1 VNNKKAFIT
10 GISGFVGSFLAEYL
24 LEKGY
29 TVAGLIRPG
38 ALEGENIEH
47 IRKKLELYEADL
59 LEPSSIKS
67 TILNSQPT
75 HIFHLAALSSPA
87 ESYDKPA
94 ETLNNNIS
102 AQINVLEAIREN
114 QLFDTKIL
122 VVSSGETYGR
132 VKKENLPI
140 TENTPLQP
148 MSPYGVSKVTQDF
161 LGFQYALSYKM
172 NIIRVRPFNHIGP
185 RQSPQFVVSSF
196 AKQIAEIEKNKDIHE
211 MKVGNL
217 KTKRDF
223 VDVRDVV
230 KAYEL
235 LLEKGKIG
243 DVYNIA
249 SGHTY
254 IISDILKK
262 LISFSQAK
270 ITVHEDEELL
280 RPVDISEVAVDIGKI
295 KKDIDW
301 SPTIDI
307 ETSLQD
313 VLNYWRER
321 V

>member
-1 VNNKKAFIT
+1 MNTKKAFIT
-10 GISGFVGSFLAEYL
+10 GISGFAGSFLAEYL

-29 TVAGLIRPG
+29 TVVGLIRPG
-38 ALEGENIEH
+38 SESDNIEH

-67 TILNSQPT
+67 TILNTQPT

-87 ESYDKPA
+87 ESYEKPA
-94 ETLNNNIS
+94 ETLDNNIN
-102 AQINVLEAIREN
+102 AQINILEAVREN
-114 QLFDTKIL
+114 ELLETKIL
-122 VVSSGETYGR
+122 VVSSGETYGH

-140 TENTPLQP
+140 TEATPLQP
-148 MSPYGVSKVTQDF
+148 LSPYGVSKITQDF
-161 LGFQYALSYKM
+161 LGLQYYLSYGIK
-172 NIIRVRPFNHIGP
+172 IIRVRPFNHIGP

-196 AKQIAEIEKNKDIHE
+196 AKQIAEIEKKKDIHE
-211 MKVGNL
+211 MRVGNL

-254 IISDILKK
+254 EISEILKK
-262 LISFSQAK
+262 LTSLSQAK
-270 ITVHEDEELL
+270 ITVKEDEELL
-280 RPVDISEVAVDIGKI
+280 RPVDISEVAVDISKI
-295 KKDIDW
+295 KKDTGW

-307 ETSLQD
+307 DTSLTD

>member
-1 VNNKKAFIT
+1 
-10 GISGFVGSFLAEYL
+10 
-24 LEKGY
+24 
-29 TVAGLIRPG
+29 
-38 ALEGENIEH
+38 
-47 IRKKLELYEADL
+47 
-59 LEPSSIKS
+59 
-67 TILNSQPT
+67 
-75 HIFHLAALSSPA
+75 
-87 ESYDKPA
+87 
-94 ETLNNNIS
+94 
-102 AQINVLEAIREN
+102 
-114 QLFDTKIL
+114 
-122 VVSSGETYGR
+122 VSSGETYGR

-196 AKQIAEIEKNKDIHE
+196 AKQIAEIEKKKDVHE
-211 MKVGNL
+211 MRVGNL

-254 IISDILKK
+254 VISEILKK
-262 LISFSQAK
+262 LTSFSKAK
-270 ITVHEDEELL
+270 ITVKEDEDLL
-280 RPVDISEVAVDIGKI
+280 RPVDISEVSVDIGKI
-295 KKDIDW
+295 KKDTGW